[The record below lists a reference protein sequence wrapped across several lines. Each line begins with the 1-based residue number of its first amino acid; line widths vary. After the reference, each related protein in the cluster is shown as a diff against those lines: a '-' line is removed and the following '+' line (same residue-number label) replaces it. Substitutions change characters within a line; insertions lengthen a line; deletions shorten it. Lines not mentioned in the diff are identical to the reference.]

1 MKSPFQN
8 RKGVALL
15 MTIGMLLM
23 AVILANVVLTL
34 MLSHSRLTQHQ
45 VGRIQAYYAAM
56 AGINMAVDNLIN
68 NPTGWDPAGG
78 ANTTHT
84 ICNTTNAAACQATT
98 NLIDEPDFFT
108 NTAFT
113 GSAVQRVNVTVR
125 QLTSAEGNIPA
136 GSREVTAE
144 AIYLTRTTELHSP

>member
-1 MKSPFQN
+1 SN

-15 MTIGMLLM
+15 LTIGMLLM

-45 VGRIQAYYAAM
+45 VGRIQAYYAGM
-56 AGINMAVDNLIN
+56 AGVNMAIDNLIN

-84 ICNTTNAAACQATT
+84 ICNTTNAACPAGS
-98 NLIDEPDFFT
+98 IDEPDFFT
-108 NTAFT
+108 NTVFT
-113 GSAVQRVNVTVR
+113 GSAVQRVDVTVR
-125 QLTSAEGNIPA
+125 QLTNAEGNIPA
-136 GSREVTAE
+136 GSREVTAV
-144 AIYLTRTTELHSP
+144 AIYLTRTTELHTAP